1 MLGARLPGCTGGH
14 VDGSLS
20 VIVDKNLR
28 NGARGAIQKNV
39 VVDSRALH
47 LLSQEATSL
56 VVPLSSRQTHF
67 KTKESSPAHLIEKNA
82 PDVIPDGPLSLD
94 GVHHS
99 LLISPKNTRNTVHTV
114 QRHTSDSDNIE
125 LAL

>member
-1 MLGARLPGCTGGH
+1 MAP
-14 VDGSLS
+14 LS
-20 VIVDKNLR
+20 VIIDKNLG
-28 NGARGAIQKNV
+28 NGARGTIQKNV

-56 VVPLSSRQTHF
+56 IVPLSSRQTDF
-67 KTKESSPAHLIEKNA
+67 KTKKGGPTHLIQKNP

-99 LLISPKNTRNTVHTV
+99 LLISPQNTRDTVHAV
-114 QRHTSDSDNIE
+114 HRHTSDSDNVE